1 MLSID
6 PSLLVVFLIVW
17 ILLFVLKKIFFKPLT
32 KVMEKRNTEIGDN
45 QRNTEAANNDYEQIV
60 QKIEE
65 DLKSAREAARKSKIK
80 LQSEALKEK
89 EQILAEISKE
99 SRGQVQDAKEK
110 LEKKIEVLKKDLESQ
125 SDVFAKKIEKR
136 LLH

>member
-6 PSLLVVFLIVW
+6 ISLIVVFFIVW
-17 ILLFVLKKIFFKPLT
+17 ILLFVLKKVFFMPLT
-32 KVMEKRNTEIGDN
+32 SVMENRDSEIGDN
-45 QRNTEAANNDYEQIV
+45 QRSAQEANNDYEQVV

-65 DLKSAREAARKSKIK
+65 ELKSTREAARKSKIK

-89 EQILAEISKE
+89 EKVLAEVSKE
-99 SRGQVQDAKEK
+99 CRGQVQDAKAK

-125 SDVFAKKIEKR
+125 SEVFAEKIEKR
-136 LLH
+136 ILH

>member
-6 PSLLVVFLIVW
+6 LSLLVVFLIVW
-17 ILLFVLKKIFFKPLT
+17 ILLFVLKRIFFKPLT
-32 KVMEKRNTEIGDN
+32 KVMEKRNAEIGDN
-45 QRNTEAANNDYEQIV
+45 QRSTETANIDYEQIV

-65 DLKSAREAARKSKIK
+65 DLRSAREASRKSKIK

-89 EQILAEISKE
+89 EKSLADISKE
-99 SRGQVQDAKEK
+99 CRGQVQGAKEK
-110 LEKKIEVLKKDLESQ
+110 MEKKVEALKKDLESQ
-125 SDVFAKKIEKR
+125 SEVFAEKIEKR